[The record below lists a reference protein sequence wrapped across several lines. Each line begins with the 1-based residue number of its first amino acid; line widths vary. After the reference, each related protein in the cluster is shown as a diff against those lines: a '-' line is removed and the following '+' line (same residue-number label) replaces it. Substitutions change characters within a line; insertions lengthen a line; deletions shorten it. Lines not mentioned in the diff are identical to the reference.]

1 MNSRWQTSR
10 IGLINFWYYDEQEF
24 PFVKGRMLL
33 RGSNGSGK
41 SVTMQSVIPLLLDG
55 NMSPERLDPFGSRDR
70 KMSSYLLEEDDDRD
84 ERTGYLYLEFKR
96 QESGTWLTVGM
107 GIRARKGKP
116 LDKWY
121 FSLTDGR
128 RVGRDFFLYK
138 EIGEKVTL
146 SKKELENRIAGG
158 GQIFDRQA
166 DYMEYVNRQ
175 IFGFETVEEYKEMID
190 LLIQLR
196 TPKLSKDFKPSVVN
210 DILSDSLQPLSDED
224 LRPMSEAIEN
234 MDTMNMNLK
243 AREAGYQA
251 AEKIQ
256 RVLDRYNR
264 LTLFEK
270 ADRCCE
276 NRKRLLA
283 LEKEERARTEENERC
298 EKRVRQL
305 EDEIADLDARRDTM
319 EKERD
324 SLSRSDA
331 VGLKSREMDLASR
344 IRARET
350 LLSEK
355 KRQLDAKQEQYV
367 ELEDRRKREK
377 DRVYEKECELD
388 VILEEMRAE
397 AEEMSFDEH
406 AFFREELKE
415 NFHRPFSW
423 DTHEAQF
430 IKVKSEISRGTEL
443 LRDAEIRR
451 KEADELLKNR
461 ERQQR
466 ETDMA
471 MRKESELEAMLV
483 QVENEWKE
491 ALYSWNEQNE
501 ELKFSKEQM
510 REMARFADEYGEDS
524 DFAKVRQTAADL
536 WIDRKGGINGELG
549 RKQEEKRN
557 LEEAHREIEEELAQW
572 ESSREPEPPRSEAV
586 RKNRERL
593 QEKGIPYQEFY
604 KVVEFGKEL
613 VQDPE
618 ACGRLEEALLEMGI
632 LDALVIEEQYR
643 EQVLAA
649 DPGCADRYLFVQPH
663 HAEKSLLDVL
673 DLNDSVNDIF
683 FNQRITGILGN
694 IFLAGTSDAG
704 EKSGAKVEGAGGDF
718 PDETGPSV
726 TAVYP
731 DGSYQIGVIR
741 GTVTGE
747 HEAGFIGVQARERS
761 RKAKIAACRDM
772 LAENERQ
779 QEILERETEVLKQR
793 LVRLQQEYEKLPG
806 DTDIREA
813 FRMLSDAR
821 RIVEQMRQEGAR
833 LEEELLKVSAVL
845 KELKRQAAEI
855 AQKLYLNCSYETF
868 RRADEAAADYRQ
880 HFYQLRSGHE
890 LFLQVHAH
898 LEELKERQELL
909 DQEMDQIRYEAGNA
923 ARELN
928 KEREEYNS
936 IIQQLELTDYEQIRK
951 QLDEC
956 MDWLKNYP
964 GRLQKCVA
972 EKTQNEERIRT
983 LREQAAQNEERIS
996 ELRSKAEYLGKCFAA
1011 EMELDYVHFTESPIK
1026 DAADRDNT
1034 ALEEA
1039 AGKVRDFL
1047 APECRDMEKE
1057 QIISRLNQ
1065 VYFENRGFLTDYQIM
1080 QTELF
1085 EELDRQAQR
1094 GDPPAKRLD
1103 IAARYQGVRIPFG
1116 SLLTHLEEEIAE
1128 LKDLIKDGDRELFED
1143 ILANTV
1149 SRKIRGKINSSN
1161 AWVEKMNSLMG
1172 AMNTSSGLKLKL
1184 RWRSRTAETEDQL
1197 DTKELVEL
1205 LKKDYRL
1212 MREEEAAKL
1221 SAHFRSKVEEARRHA
1236 KDSGGMI
1243 SFYQVMKETLDYRKW
1258 FEFQLFFQKGGERVK
1273 ELTNSV
1279 FGTFSGGEKAMA
1291 MYVPLFSAVVAK
1303 YQGGRAD
1310 APRLISL
1317 DEAFAGVD
1325 NRNIRDMFRLMTEFQ
1340 FDFIINSQVLW
1351 GDCDTLDALAIYQLL
1366 RPENAKFVT
1375 VMPYLWN
1382 GHARVM
1388 LEDESEM
1395 EEQAAQT
1402 GPSGMSE

>member
-1 MNSRWQTSR
+1 MNSRWQASR
-10 IGLINFWYYDEQEF
+10 IGLINFWYYDDQEF

-70 KMSSYLLEEDDDRD
+70 KMSSYLLEEDDGRD

-96 QESGTWLTVGM
+96 KESDTWLTVGM
-107 GIRARKGKP
+107 GIRARRGKP

-121 FSLTDGR
+121 FSLSDGR
-128 RVGRDFFLYK
+128 RVGRDFLLYK

-158 GQIFDRQA
+158 GQVFDRQA

-175 IFGFETVEEYKEMID
+175 IFGFETVEEYKELID

-234 MDTMNMNLK
+234 MDTMNLNLK

-276 NRKRLLA
+276 NQKKLSEAEREAKAQADETERSRKRVLA
-283 LEKEERARTEENERC
+283 LE
-298 EKRVRQL
+298 Q
-305 EDEIADLDARRDTM
+305 EISELDARRDAM
-319 EKERD
+319 EKERE
-324 SLSRSDA
+324 SLSKSDA
-331 VGLKSREMDLASR
+331 VSLKSRELDLASR
-344 IRARET
+344 IRTRES
-350 LLSEK
+350 LLEEK
-355 KRQLDAKQEQYV
+355 QRQLDAKQEQYT
-367 ELEDRRKREK
+367 EIEGKKKQEEDRA
-377 DRVYEKECELD
+377 YEKERELD
-388 VILEEMRAE
+388 SILEEMQSE
-397 AEEMSFDEH
+397 AEEMSFEEH
-406 AFFREELKE
+406 DFFQAELKE
-415 NFHRPFSW
+415 NFDKAFSW
-423 DTHEAQF
+423 ETHETQF
-430 IKVKSEISRGTEL
+430 RKVKDEISRGTEL
-443 LRDAEIRR
+443 LREAETRQR
-451 KEADELLKNR
+451 EADDLLKKR

-466 ETDMA
+466 ETDA
-471 MRKESELEAMLV
+471 AQRREGELESVLV

-491 ALYSWNEQNE
+491 ALYSWNGRNE
-501 ELKFSKEQM
+501 ELKFTPEQM
-510 REMARFADEYGEDS
+510 REMARFADEYGEAS
-524 DFAKVRQTAADL
+524 DFTRVRQTAADL
-536 WIDRKGGINGELG
+536 WIGRKGEISGEVRRRQDEL
-549 RKQEEKRN
+549 RD
-557 LEEAHREIEEELAQW
+557 LENAHREIEEELAQW
-572 ESSREPEPPRSEAV
+572 ESSREPEPTRSNAV
-586 RKNRERL
+586 RRNRERL
-593 QEKGIPYQEFY
+593 REKGIPYQEFY
-604 KVVEFGKEL
+604 KVVEFGQEL
-613 VQDPE
+613 SGDPE
-618 ACGRLEEALLEMGI
+618 RCGRLEEALLEMGI

-643 EQVLAA
+643 DQVMEA

-663 HAEKSLLDVL
+663 YAEKSLLDVL

-683 FNQRITGILGN
+683 MNQRITGILGN
-694 IFLAGTSDAG
+694 IALSERPEEA
-704 EKSGAKVEGAGGDF
+704 EGAGSG
-718 PDETGPSV
+718 GSAGIGASM
-726 TAVYP
+726 TAVRP
-731 DGSYQIGVIR
+731 DGSYQIGVVS
-741 GTVTGE
+741 GTISGE
-747 HEAGFIGVQARERS
+747 HEAGFIGVQAREKNRQ
-761 RKAKIAACRDM
+761 AKIASCREL
-772 LAENERQ
+772 LAENEQRQ
-779 QEILERETEVLKQR
+779 ETLRSEVSALEERIR
-793 LVRLQQEYEKLPG
+793 RLQEEYESLPE
-806 DTDIREA
+806 DTDMREA
-813 FRMLSDAR
+813 WKMLSEAR
-821 RIVEQMRQEGAR
+821 RAVERMREEGAR
-833 LEEELLKVSAVL
+833 LERELMEVGEALG
-845 KELKRQAAEI
+845 ELKRQAAEI
-855 AQKLYLNCSYETF
+855 AQKLYLTCSYETF
-868 RRADEAAADYRQ
+868 RRADEAASDYRQ

-890 LFLQVHAH
+890 LFLQIRAH
-898 LEELKERQELL
+898 MEELGERQEIL
-909 DQEMDQIRYEAGNA
+909 DGEMDQIRYEAGSA
-923 ARELN
+923 GRELK
-928 KEREEYNS
+928 KEQEEYDS
-936 IIQQLELTDYEQIRK
+936 ILRQLELTDYEQIRQK
-951 QLDEC
+951 LDEC
-956 MDWLKNYP
+956 MEWLKDYP
-964 GRLQKCVA
+964 ERLQSCVA
-972 EKTQNEERIRT
+972 EKTQNEERIRAISG
-983 LREQAAQNEERIS
+983 QAAQNEERIV
-996 ELRSKAEYLGKCFAA
+996 ELKRRAEYLETCFAA
-1011 EMELDYVHFTESPIK
+1011 ERSLHYVELQGEES
-1026 DAADRDNT
+1026 
-1034 ALEEA
+1034 EA
-1039 AGKVRDFL
+1039 AESAERIRSLL
-1047 APECRDMEKE
+1047 AGECSDMDKE
-1057 QIISRLNQ
+1057 QIIRSLNQ

-1085 EELDRQAQR
+1085 EELDREAQK
-1094 GDPPAKRLD
+1094 GDPSAKRLD

-1116 SLLTHLEEEIAE
+1116 RLLVHLEEEIAE
-1128 LKDLIKDGDRELFED
+1128 LKDLIKAGDRELFED

-1172 AMNTSSGLKLKL
+1172 AMNTSSGLKLNL

-1212 MREEEAAKL
+1212 MREDEAAKL

-1236 KDSGGMI
+1236 RDSGGMI

-1303 YQGGRAD
+1303 YQGGRPD

-1325 NRNIRDMFRLMTEFQ
+1325 NRNIRDMFRLMAEFQ

-1395 EEQAAQT
+1395 EKRAAQ
-1402 GPSGMSE
+1402 EA

>member
-1 MNSRWQTSR
+1 MNSRWQASR

-70 KMSSYLLEEDDDRD
+70 KMSSYLLEEDDGRD

-96 QESGTWLTVGM
+96 RESDTWLTVGM
-107 GIRARKGKP
+107 GIRARRGKP

-121 FSLTDGR
+121 FSLSDGR
-128 RVGRDFFLYK
+128 RVGKDFLLYK

-158 GQIFDRQA
+158 GQVFDRQA

-196 TPKLSKDFKPSVVN
+196 TPKLSKDFKPSVVS

-234 MDTMNMNLK
+234 MDTMNLNLK

-276 NRKRLLA
+276 NQKKLSEAEREARSQAEETECSRKRVLA
-283 LEKEERARTEENERC
+283 LE
-298 EKRVRQL
+298 Q
-305 EDEIADLDARRDTM
+305 EISELDARRDAL
-319 EKERD
+319 EKERE
-324 SLSRSDA
+324 SLSKSDA
-331 VGLKSREMDLASR
+331 VSLKSRELDLASR
-344 IRARET
+344 IRTREG
-350 LLSEK
+350 LLEEK
-355 KRQLDAKQEQYV
+355 RRQLDAKQEQYV
-367 ELEDRRKREK
+367 ELEGKKKQEEDRA
-377 DRVYEKECELD
+377 YEKESELD
-388 VILEEMRAE
+388 GILEEMQSE
-397 AEEMSFDEH
+397 AGEMSFEEH
-406 AFFREELKE
+406 DFFQDELKE
-415 NFHRPFSW
+415 NFNSAFSW

-430 IKVKSEISRGTEL
+430 QKVKDEIGRGTEL
-443 LRDAEIRR
+443 LREAETRQR
-451 KEADELLKNR
+451 EADELLKKR

-466 ETDMA
+466 ETDA
-471 MRKESELEAMLV
+471 AQRRESELESVLV

-491 ALYSWNEQNE
+491 ALYSWNGRNE
-501 ELKFSKEQM
+501 ELKFTPEQM
-510 REMARFADEYGEDS
+510 REIARFADEYGESS
-524 DFAKVRQTAADL
+524 DFARVRQTAADL
-536 WIDRKGGINGELG
+536 WIGRKGEISGKVRRRQDEL
-549 RKQEEKRN
+549 RD
-557 LEEAHREIEEELAQW
+557 LENIRREIEEELAQW
-572 ESSREPEPPRSEAV
+572 ESTREPEPPRSDTV

-593 QEKGIPYQEFY
+593 REKGIPYQEFY
-604 KVVEFGKEL
+604 KVVEFGREL
-613 VQDPE
+613 SGDPKR
-618 ACGRLEEALLEMGI
+618 CGRLEEALLEMGI

-643 EQVLAA
+643 EQVMKA
-649 DPGCADRYLFVQPH
+649 DPGCADRYLFVQTH

-683 FNQRITGILGN
+683 MNQRITGILGN
-694 IFLAGTSDAG
+694 IGI
-704 EKSGAKVEGAGGDF
+704 SGSEEPEGAASGG
-718 PDETGPSV
+718 SV
-726 TAVYP
+726 HAGFAGISASMTAVHP
-731 DGSYQIGVIR
+731 DGSYQIGVVS
-741 GTVTGE
+741 GTVSGE
-747 HEAGFIGVQARERS
+747 HEAGFIGVQAREKNRQ
-761 RKAKIAACRDM
+761 AKIASCREL
-772 LAENERQ
+772 LAENEQ
-779 QEILERETEVLKQR
+779 KQEVLRGEVAVLEQR
-793 LVRLQQEYEKLPG
+793 ISRLQEEYESLPE
-806 DTDIREA
+806 DTDMREA
-813 FRMLSDAR
+813 WKMLSEAR
-821 RIVEQMRQEGAR
+821 RTVERMREEGAR
-833 LEEELLKVSAVL
+833 LERELMEVGEALG
-845 KELKRQAAEI
+845 ELKRQAAEI
-855 AQKLYLNCSYETF
+855 ARKLYLTCSYETF
-868 RRADEAAADYRQ
+868 RRADEAASDYRQ

-890 LFLQVHAH
+890 LFLQIRSHM
-898 LEELKERQELL
+898 EELGERQEIL
-909 DQEMDQIRYEAGNA
+909 DGEMDQIRYEAGGVKK
-923 ARELN
+923 ELK
-928 KEREEYNS
+928 KEQEEYDS
-936 IIQQLELTDYEQIRK
+936 ILRQLELTDYEQIRQK
-951 QLDEC
+951 LDEC
-956 MDWLKNYP
+956 MEWLKDYP
-964 GRLQKCVA
+964 ERLQSCVA
-972 EKTQNEERIRT
+972 EKTLNEERIRA
-983 LREQAAQNEERIS
+983 LSEQAAQNEERIV
-996 ELRSKAEYLGKCFAA
+996 ELKRRAEYLETCFAA
-1011 EMELDYVHFTESPIK
+1011 ERSLHYVELPGEESE
-1026 DAADRDNT
+1026 T
-1034 ALEEA
+1034 AEPAEKIRSLL
-1039 AGKVRDFL
+1039 AG
-1047 APECRDMEKE
+1047 ECRDMDKE
-1057 QIISRLNQ
+1057 QIIRSLNQ

-1085 EELDRQAQR
+1085 EELDREAQK
-1094 GDPPAKRLD
+1094 GDPSAKRLD

-1116 SLLTHLEEEIAE
+1116 RLLVHLEEEIAE
-1128 LKDLIKDGDRELFED
+1128 LKDLIKAGDRELFED

-1172 AMNTSSGLKLKL
+1172 AMNTSSGLKLNL

-1212 MREEEAAKL
+1212 MREDEAAKL

-1236 KDSGGMI
+1236 RDSGGMI

-1303 YQGGRAD
+1303 YQGGRPD

-1325 NRNIRDMFRLMTEFQ
+1325 NRNIRDMFRLMAEFE

-1395 EEQAAQT
+1395 EKRAAQ
-1402 GPSGMSE
+1402 EAQEA

>member
-1 MNSRWQTSR
+1 MNSRWQASR

-70 KMSSYLLEEDDDRD
+70 KMSSYLLEEDDGRD

-96 QESGTWLTVGM
+96 RESDTWLTVGM
-107 GIRARKGKP
+107 GIRARRGKP

-121 FSLTDGR
+121 FSLSDGR
-128 RVGRDFFLYK
+128 RVGKDFLLYK

-158 GQIFDRQA
+158 GQVFDRQA

-196 TPKLSKDFKPSVVN
+196 TPKLSKDFKPSVVS

-224 LRPMSEAIEN
+224 LRPMSEAVEN
-234 MDTMNMNLK
+234 MDTMNLNLK
-243 AREAGYQA
+243 AREAGHQA

-276 NRKRLLA
+276 NQKKLSEAEREARSQAEETERSRKRVLA
-283 LEKEERARTEENERC
+283 LE
-298 EKRVRQL
+298 Q
-305 EDEIADLDARRDTM
+305 EISELDARRDAL
-319 EKERD
+319 EKERE
-324 SLSRSDA
+324 SLSKSDA
-331 VGLKSREMDLASR
+331 VSLKSRELDLAAR
-344 IRARET
+344 IRTRES
-350 LLSEK
+350 LLEEK
-355 KRQLDAKQEQYV
+355 QRQLDAKQEQYT
-367 ELEDRRKREK
+367 EIEGKKKQEEDRA
-377 DRVYEKECELD
+377 YEKERELD
-388 VILEEMRAE
+388 SILEEMQSE
-397 AEEMSFDEH
+397 AGEMSFEEH
-406 AFFREELKE
+406 DFFQDELKE
-415 NFHRPFSW
+415 NFDKAFSW

-430 IKVKSEISRGTEL
+430 QKVKDEISRGTEL
-443 LRDAEIRR
+443 LREAETRQR
-451 KEADELLKNR
+451 EADELLKKR

-466 ETDMA
+466 ETDA
-471 MRKESELEAMLV
+471 AQRRESELESVLV

-491 ALYSWNEQNE
+491 ALYSWNRRNE
-501 ELKFSKEQM
+501 ELKFTPEQM
-510 REMARFADEYGEDS
+510 REIARFADEYGESS
-524 DFAKVRQTAADL
+524 DFARVRQTAADL
-536 WIDRKGGINGELG
+536 WIGRKGEISGKVRRRQDEL
-549 RKQEEKRN
+549 RD
-557 LEEAHREIEEELAQW
+557 LENVRREIEEELAQW
-572 ESSREPEPPRSEAV
+572 ESTREPEPPRSDTV

-593 QEKGIPYQEFY
+593 REKGIPYQEFY
-604 KVVEFGKEL
+604 KVVEFGREL
-613 VQDPE
+613 SGDPKR
-618 ACGRLEEALLEMGI
+618 CGRLEEALLEMGI

-643 EQVLAA
+643 EQVMKA
-649 DPGCADRYLFVQPH
+649 DPGCADRYLFVQTH

-683 FNQRITGILGN
+683 MNQRITGILGN
-694 IFLAGTSDAG
+694 IALSERLEEA
-704 EKSGAKVEGAGGDF
+704 EGAGSG
-718 PDETGPSV
+718 GSAGIGASM
-726 TAVYP
+726 TAVRP
-731 DGSYQIGVIR
+731 DGSYQIGVVS
-741 GTVTGE
+741 GTISGE
-747 HEAGFIGVQARERS
+747 HEAGFIGVQAREKNRQ
-761 RKAKIAACRDM
+761 AKIASCREL
-772 LAENERQ
+772 LAENEQRQ
-779 QEILERETEVLKQR
+779 EVLCGEVAVLEQR
-793 LVRLQQEYEKLPG
+793 ISRLQEEYESLPE
-806 DTDIREA
+806 DTDMREA
-813 FRMLSDAR
+813 WKMLSEAR
-821 RIVEQMRQEGAR
+821 RTVERMREEGAR
-833 LEEELLKVSAVL
+833 LERELMEVGEALG
-845 KELKRQAAEI
+845 ELKRQAAEI
-855 AQKLYLNCSYETF
+855 ARKLYLTCSYETF
-868 RRADEAAADYRQ
+868 RRADEAASDYRQ

-890 LFLQVHAH
+890 LFLQIRSHM
-898 LEELKERQELL
+898 EELGERQEIL
-909 DQEMDQIRYEAGNA
+909 DGEMDQIRYEAGGVKK
-923 ARELN
+923 ELK
-928 KEREEYNS
+928 KEQEEYDS
-936 IIQQLELTDYEQIRK
+936 ILRQLELTDYEQIRQK
-951 QLDEC
+951 LDEC
-956 MDWLKNYP
+956 MEWLKEYP
-964 GRLQKCVA
+964 ERLQSCVA
-972 EKTQNEERIRT
+972 EKTQNEERIRA
-983 LREQAAQNEERIS
+983 LSEQAAQSEERIV
-996 ELRSKAEYLGKCFAA
+996 ELKRRAEYLETCFAA
-1011 EMELDYVHFTESPIK
+1011 ERSLHYVELPG
-1026 DAADRDNT
+1026 
-1034 ALEEA
+1034 EEA
-1039 AGKVRDFL
+1039 EAAEPAGRIRSLL
-1047 APECRDMEKE
+1047 AGECRDMDKE
-1057 QIISRLNQ
+1057 QIIRSLNQ

-1085 EELDRQAQR
+1085 EELDREAQK
-1094 GDPPAKRLD
+1094 GDPSAKRLD

-1116 SLLTHLEEEIAE
+1116 RLLTHLAEEIAE
-1128 LKDLIKDGDRELFED
+1128 LKDLIKAGDRELFED

-1172 AMNTSSGLKLKL
+1172 AMNTSSGLKLNL

-1212 MREEEAAKL
+1212 MREDEAAKL

-1236 KDSGGMI
+1236 RDSGGMI

-1303 YQGGRAD
+1303 YQGGRPD

-1325 NRNIRDMFRLMTEFQ
+1325 NRNIRDMFRLMAEFE

-1395 EEQAAQT
+1395 EKRAAQ
-1402 GPSGMSE
+1402 EA

>member
-1 MNSRWQTSR
+1 MNSRWQASR
-10 IGLINFWYYDEQEF
+10 IGLINFWYYDDQEF

-70 KMSSYLLEEDDDRD
+70 KMSSYLLEEDDGRD

-96 QESGTWLTVGM
+96 KESDTWLTVGM
-107 GIRARKGKP
+107 GIRARRGKP

-121 FSLTDGR
+121 FSLSDGR
-128 RVGRDFFLYK
+128 RVGRDFLLYK

-158 GQIFDRQA
+158 GQVFDRQA

-175 IFGFETVEEYKEMID
+175 IFGFETVEEYKELID

-234 MDTMNMNLK
+234 MDTMNLNLK

-276 NRKRLLA
+276 NQKKLSEAEREAKARADETERSRKRVLA
-283 LEKEERARTEENERC
+283 LE
-298 EKRVRQL
+298 Q
-305 EDEIADLDARRDTM
+305 EISELDARRDAM
-319 EKERD
+319 EKERE
-324 SLSRSDA
+324 SLSKSDA
-331 VGLKSREMDLASR
+331 VSLKSRELDLASR
-344 IRARET
+344 IRTRKS
-350 LLSEK
+350 LLEK
-355 KRQLDAKQEQYV
+355 KQRQLDAKQEQYT
-367 ELEDRRKREK
+367 EIEGKKKQEEDRA
-377 DRVYEKECELD
+377 YEKERELD
-388 VILEEMRAE
+388 SILEEMQSE
-397 AEEMSFDEH
+397 AEEMSFEEH
-406 AFFREELKE
+406 DFFQAELKE
-415 NFHRPFSW
+415 NFDKAFSW
-423 DTHEAQF
+423 ETHETQF
-430 IKVKSEISRGTEL
+430 RKVKDEISRGTEL
-443 LRDAEIRR
+443 LREAETRQR
-451 KEADELLKNR
+451 EADDLLKKR

-466 ETDMA
+466 ETDA
-471 MRKESELEAMLV
+471 AQRREGELESVLV

-491 ALYSWNEQNE
+491 ALYSWNGRNE
-501 ELKFSKEQM
+501 ELKFTPEQM
-510 REMARFADEYGEDS
+510 REMARFADEYGEAS
-524 DFAKVRQTAADL
+524 DFTRVRQTAADL
-536 WIDRKGGINGELG
+536 WIGRKGEISGEVRRRQDEL
-549 RKQEEKRN
+549 RD
-557 LEEAHREIEEELAQW
+557 LENAHREIEEELAQW
-572 ESSREPEPPRSEAV
+572 ESSREPEPTRSNAV
-586 RKNRERL
+586 RRNREWLR
-593 QEKGIPYQEFY
+593 EKGIPYQEFY
-604 KVVEFGKEL
+604 KVVEFGQEL
-613 VQDPE
+613 SGDPE
-618 ACGRLEEALLEMGI
+618 RCGRLEEALLEMGI

-643 EQVLAA
+643 DQVMEA

-663 HAEKSLLDVL
+663 YAEKSLLDVL

-683 FNQRITGILGN
+683 MNQRITGILGN
-694 IFLAGTSDAG
+694 IALSERLEEA
-704 EKSGAKVEGAGGDF
+704 EGAGSG
-718 PDETGPSV
+718 GSAGIGASM
-726 TAVYP
+726 TAVRP
-731 DGSYQIGVIR
+731 DGSYQIGVVS
-741 GTVTGE
+741 GTISGE
-747 HEAGFIGVQARERS
+747 HEAGFIGVQAREKNRQ
-761 RKAKIAACRDM
+761 AKIASCREL
-772 LAENERQ
+772 LAENEQR
-779 QEILERETEVLKQR
+779 QEILRGEVNALEQRIRRLRE
-793 LVRLQQEYEKLPG
+793 EYESLPE
-806 DTDIREA
+806 DTDMREA
-813 FRMLSDAR
+813 WKMLSEAR
-821 RIVEQMRQEGAR
+821 RAVERMREEGAR
-833 LEEELLKVSAVL
+833 LERELMEVGEALG
-845 KELKRQAAEI
+845 ELKRQAAEI
-855 AQKLYLNCSYETF
+855 AQKLYLTCSYETF
-868 RRADEAAADYRQ
+868 RRADEAASDYRQ

-890 LFLQVHAH
+890 LFLQIRAH
-898 LEELKERQELL
+898 MEELGERQEIL
-909 DQEMDQIRYEAGNA
+909 DGEMDQIRYEAGSA
-923 ARELN
+923 GRELK
-928 KEREEYNS
+928 KEQEEYDS
-936 IIQQLELTDYEQIRK
+936 ILRQLELTDYEQIRQK
-951 QLDEC
+951 LDEC
-956 MDWLKNYP
+956 MEWLKDYP
-964 GRLQKCVA
+964 ERLQSCVA
-972 EKTQNEERIRT
+972 EKTQNEERIRAISG
-983 LREQAAQNEERIS
+983 QAAQNEERIV
-996 ELRSKAEYLGKCFAA
+996 ELKRRAEYLETCFAA
-1011 EMELDYVHFTESPIK
+1011 ERSLHYVELQGEES
-1026 DAADRDNT
+1026 
-1034 ALEEA
+1034 EA
-1039 AGKVRDFL
+1039 AESAERIRSLL
-1047 APECRDMEKE
+1047 AGECSDMDKE
-1057 QIISRLNQ
+1057 QIIRSLNQ

-1085 EELDRQAQR
+1085 EELDRKAQK
-1094 GDPPAKRLD
+1094 GDPSAKRLD

-1116 SLLTHLEEEIAE
+1116 RLLTHLAEEIEE
-1128 LKDLIKDGDRELFED
+1128 LKDLIKAGDRELFED

-1172 AMNTSSGLKLKL
+1172 AMNTSSGLKLNL

-1212 MREEEAAKL
+1212 MREDEAAKL

-1236 KDSGGMI
+1236 RDSGGMI

-1258 FEFQLFFQKGGERVK
+1258 FEFQLFFQKGEERVK

-1303 YQGGRAD
+1303 YQGGRPD

-1325 NRNIRDMFRLMTEFQ
+1325 NRNIRDMFRLMAEFQ

-1382 GHARVM
+1382 GHSRVM

-1395 EEQAAQT
+1395 EKRAAQ
-1402 GPSGMSE
+1402 EA

>member
-1 MNSRWQTSR
+1 MNSRWQASR
-10 IGLINFWYYDEQEF
+10 IGLINFWYYDDQEF

-70 KMSSYLLEEDDDRD
+70 KMSSYLLEEDDGRD

-96 QESGTWLTVGM
+96 KESDTWLTVGM
-107 GIRARKGKP
+107 GIRARRGKP

-121 FSLTDGR
+121 FSLSDGR
-128 RVGRDFFLYK
+128 RVGRDFLLYK

-158 GQIFDRQA
+158 GQVFDRQA

-175 IFGFETVEEYKEMID
+175 IFGFETVEEYKELID

-234 MDTMNMNLK
+234 MDTMNLNLK

-276 NRKRLLA
+276 NQKKLSEAEREAKAQADETERSRKRVLA
-283 LEKEERARTEENERC
+283 LE
-298 EKRVRQL
+298 Q
-305 EDEIADLDARRDTM
+305 EISELDARRDAM
-319 EKERD
+319 EKERE
-324 SLSRSDA
+324 SLSKSDA
-331 VGLKSREMDLASR
+331 VSLKSRELDLASR
-344 IRARET
+344 IRTRKS
-350 LLSEK
+350 LLEK
-355 KRQLDAKQEQYV
+355 KQRQLDAKQEQYT
-367 ELEDRRKREK
+367 EIEGKKKQEEDRA
-377 DRVYEKECELD
+377 YEKERELD
-388 VILEEMRAE
+388 SILEEMQSE
-397 AEEMSFDEH
+397 AEEMSFEEH
-406 AFFREELKE
+406 DFFQAELKE
-415 NFHRPFSW
+415 NFDKAFSW
-423 DTHEAQF
+423 ETHETQF
-430 IKVKSEISRGTEL
+430 RKVKDEISRGTEL
-443 LRDAEIRR
+443 LREAETRQR
-451 KEADELLKNR
+451 EADDLLKKR

-466 ETDMA
+466 ETDA
-471 MRKESELEAMLV
+471 AQRREGELESVLV

-491 ALYSWNEQNE
+491 ALYSWNGRNE
-501 ELKFSKEQM
+501 ELKFTPEQM
-510 REMARFADEYGEDS
+510 REMARFADEYGEAS
-524 DFAKVRQTAADL
+524 DFTRVRQTAADL
-536 WIDRKGGINGELG
+536 WIGRKGEISGEVRRRQDEL
-549 RKQEEKRN
+549 RD
-557 LEEAHREIEEELAQW
+557 LENVHREIEEELAQW
-572 ESSREPEPPRSEAV
+572 ESSREPEPTRSNAV
-586 RKNRERL
+586 RRNRERL
-593 QEKGIPYQEFY
+593 REKGIPYQEFY
-604 KVVEFGKEL
+604 KVVEFGQEL
-613 VQDPE
+613 SGDPE
-618 ACGRLEEALLEMGI
+618 RCGRLEEALLEMGI

-643 EQVLAA
+643 DQVMEA

-663 HAEKSLLDVL
+663 YAEKSLLDVL

-683 FNQRITGILGN
+683 MNQRITGILGN
-694 IFLAGTSDAG
+694 IALSERPEEA
-704 EKSGAKVEGAGGDF
+704 EGAGSG
-718 PDETGPSV
+718 GSAGIGASM
-726 TAVYP
+726 TAVRP
-731 DGSYQIGVIR
+731 DGSYQIGVVS
-741 GTVTGE
+741 GTISGE
-747 HEAGFIGVQARERS
+747 HEAGFIGVQAREKNRQ
-761 RKAKIAACRDM
+761 AKIASCREL
-772 LAENERQ
+772 LAENEQR
-779 QEILERETEVLKQR
+779 QEILRGEVNALEQRIRRLRE
-793 LVRLQQEYEKLPG
+793 EYESLPE
-806 DTDIREA
+806 DTDMREA
-813 FRMLSDAR
+813 WKMLSEAR
-821 RIVEQMRQEGAR
+821 RAVERMREEGAR
-833 LEEELLKVSAVL
+833 LERELMEVGEALG
-845 KELKRQAAEI
+845 ELKRQAAEI
-855 AQKLYLNCSYETF
+855 AQKLYLTCSYETF
-868 RRADEAAADYRQ
+868 RRADEAASDYRQ

-890 LFLQVHAH
+890 LFLQIRAH
-898 LEELKERQELL
+898 MEELGERQEIL
-909 DQEMDQIRYEAGNA
+909 DGEMDQIRYEAGSA
-923 ARELN
+923 GRELK
-928 KEREEYNS
+928 KEQEEYDS
-936 IIQQLELTDYEQIRK
+936 ILRQLELTDYEQIRQK
-951 QLDEC
+951 LDEC
-956 MDWLKNYP
+956 MEWLKDYP
-964 GRLQKCVA
+964 ERLQSCVA
-972 EKTQNEERIRT
+972 EKTQNEERIRAISG
-983 LREQAAQNEERIS
+983 QAAQNEERIV
-996 ELRSKAEYLGKCFAA
+996 ELKRRAEYLETCFAA
-1011 EMELDYVHFTESPIK
+1011 ERSLHYVELQGEES
-1026 DAADRDNT
+1026 
-1034 ALEEA
+1034 EA
-1039 AGKVRDFL
+1039 AESAERIRSLL
-1047 APECRDMEKE
+1047 AGECSDMDKEK
-1057 QIISRLNQ
+1057 IIRSLNQ

-1080 QTELF
+1080 QTEFF
-1085 EELDRQAQR
+1085 EELDRKAQK
-1094 GDPPAKRLD
+1094 GDPSAKRLD

-1116 SLLTHLEEEIAE
+1116 RLLTHLAEEIEE
-1128 LKDLIKDGDRELFED
+1128 LKDLIKAGDRELFED

-1172 AMNTSSGLKLKL
+1172 AMNTSSGLKLNL

-1212 MREEEAAKL
+1212 MREDEAAKL

-1236 KDSGGMI
+1236 RDSGGMI

-1303 YQGGRAD
+1303 YQGGRPD

-1325 NRNIRDMFRLMTEFQ
+1325 NRNIRDMFRLMAEFQ

-1382 GHARVM
+1382 GHSRVM

-1395 EEQAAQT
+1395 EKRAAQ
-1402 GPSGMSE
+1402 EA